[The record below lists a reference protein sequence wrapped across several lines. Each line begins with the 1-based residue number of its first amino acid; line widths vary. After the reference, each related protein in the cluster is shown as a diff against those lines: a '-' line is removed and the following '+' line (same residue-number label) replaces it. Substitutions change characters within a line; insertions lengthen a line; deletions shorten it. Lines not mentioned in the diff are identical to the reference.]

1 MPQWSTSSV
10 RVRTTPLCVLF
21 LALVLAGCGGSS
33 SNNALNPQFQPQ
45 VANATDNFQFQTTGV
60 TNVTQTLNY
69 TWQDSNIRATINQ
82 STSITAGSASIT
94 LRDSANNLVY
104 SGDLKNNGTFT
115 SIGGVAG
122 PWTIQVV
129 LSGVSGTLNFRVQM
143 SP

>member
-1 MPQWSTSSV
+1 MHRSKYLCL
-10 RVRTTPLCVLF
+10 PLL
-21 LALVLAGCGGSS
+21 LVLVGCGGGYNS
-33 SNNALNPQFQPQ
+33 ALNPQFQPQ

-82 STSITAGSASIT
+82 STSITAGSATIT

-129 LSGVSGTLNFRVQM
+129 L
-143 SP
+143 